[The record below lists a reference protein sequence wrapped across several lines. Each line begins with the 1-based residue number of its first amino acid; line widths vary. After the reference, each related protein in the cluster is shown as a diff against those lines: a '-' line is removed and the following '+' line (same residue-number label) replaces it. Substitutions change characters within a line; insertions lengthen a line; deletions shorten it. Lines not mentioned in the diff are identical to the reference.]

1 MTHIIFNKTL
11 LCSFL
16 GGMISVSSLAQ
27 NLSMTGN
34 SSGNLQGGI
43 QEKNQENLQEDH
55 QTMVKES
62 NQTMASAKTYTQ
74 EQCVNEAVSNNLK
87 LRNADKQIL
96 MSEEQCK
103 EAFTKYFP
111 TVSAMG
117 LGYMA
122 DKGLVQMDLGGGMA
136 MSLLKHGYNA
146 SVTAM
151 QPVFAGGQ
159 IVNGNKLAK
168 VGADMS
174 RLQRGLTENEIRLN
188 TENYYWQAVMLKE
201 KLKTID
207 QVEKQLIEV
216 KKDAQ
221 AAVDAGI
228 RNRND
233 LLQVKLRHN
242 ETRTS
247 RIQVENALQ
256 TVCDL
261 LAQIMGHAGEN
272 IDVCDLME
280 VSKDSNNGV
289 SDSNKTLSDS
299 EKASLSILPDSPQ
312 QLFVSPESA
321 LHQTHEYQ
329 LLDKLVEADELQYK
343 LSVGKNLPS
352 VAVGGGYI
360 HNHLM
365 DKSQNNL
372 VGMLTVSVP
381 ISSWW
386 GGSHDM
392 KRQKLKIANA
402 IDDKQ
407 NQSEQLI
414 IRMRKAWNDLN
425 DAYKQVA
432 IAQESIDQS
441 EENLR
446 LNTDYYQAGTSTISD
461 VLDAQTFYQQS
472 RDQYVESI
480 AKYEVKKREYL
491 QATGR

>member
-11 LCSFL
+11 LCSLL

-27 NLSMTGN
+27 NLDTAGSNIG
-34 SSGNLQGGI
+34 
-43 QEKNQENLQEDH
+43 
-55 QTMVKES
+55 S
-62 NQTMASAKTYTQ
+62 NQSYLANGAASTSTKVYSL
-74 EQCVNEAVSNNLK
+74 EQCINEAVNNNLK

-96 MSEEQCK
+96 MSAEQRK

-168 VGADMS
+168 VGEDVS

-207 QVEKQLIEV
+207 QVEQQLIEV

-233 LLQVKLRHN
+233 LLQVQLRHN
-242 ETRTS
+242 ETRTT
-247 RIQVENALQ
+247 RIQVENGLQ

-261 LAQIMGHAGEN
+261 LAQIMGHAGES
-272 IDVCDLME
+272 IDICDLA
-280 VSKDSNNGV
+280 VA
-289 SDSNKTLSDS
+289 SDSGEISK
-299 EKASLSILPDSPQ
+299 KVLPEYPQ
-312 QLFVSPESA
+312 QLFVVPESA
-321 LHQTHEYQ
+321 LPQTNEYQ
-329 LLDKLVEADELQYK
+329 LLDKQIEAGKLQYK
-343 LSVGKNLPS
+343 MSVGKNLPY

-360 HNHLM
+360 YNHLM

-392 KRQKLKIANA
+392 KRKKLEIANA
-402 IDDKQ
+402 MDDKQ
-407 NQSEQLI
+407 NQSELLI
-414 IRMRKAWNDLN
+414 IRMRKAWNDLG
-425 DAYKQVA
+425 DAYKQVT
-432 IAQESIDQS
+432 IAKESIEQS

-461 VLDAQTFYQQS
+461 VLDAQTLYQKS
-472 RDQYVESI
+472 CDQYVESI

>member
-1 MTHIIFNKTL
+1 MAHIIFNKTL

-27 NLSMTGN
+27 NLGT
-34 SSGNLQGGI
+34 
-43 QEKNQENLQEDH
+43 
-55 QTMVKES
+55 
-62 NQTMASAKTYTQ
+62 AKVYTL

-96 MSEEQCK
+96 MSEEQRK

-122 DKGLVQMDLGGGMA
+122 DKGLVQIDLGGGMA

-168 VGADMS
+168 VGADVS

-261 LAQIMGHAGEN
+261 LAQVMGHAGEN
-272 IDVCDLME
+272 IDVCNLME
-280 VSKDSNNGV
+280 LSKDSLSAKSNKESSEKNSSTKV
-289 SDSNKTLSDS
+289 LADSNKTLSDGD
-299 EKASLSILPDSPQ
+299 KGSLSFLPDSPQ
-312 QLFVSPESA
+312 QLFVSPETA

-329 LLDKLVEADELQYK
+329 LLDKQVEADQLQYK

-360 HNHLM
+360 YNHLM

-392 KRQKLKIANA
+392 KRQKLQIANA

-432 IAQESIDQS
+432 IAQESIEQS

-461 VLDAQTFYQQS
+461 VLDAQTLYQQS
-472 RDQYVESI
+472 CDQYVESI
-480 AKYEVKKREYL
+480 ATYEVKKREYL

>member
-1 MTHIIFNKTL
+1 MAHIIFNKTL

-27 NLSMTGN
+27 NLNITGN

-43 QEKNQENLQEDH
+43 QGKNPENLQENH
-55 QTMVKES
+55 QEN
-62 NQTMASAKTYTQ
+62 NQTMASAKIYTL

-96 MSEEQCK
+96 MSEEQRK

-146 SVTAM
+146 SVTAL

-168 VGADMS
+168 VGADVS

-216 KKDAQ
+216 RKDAQ

-228 RNRND
+228 KNRND

-256 TVCDL
+256 TVCYL
-261 LAQIMGHAGEN
+261 LAQVMGHAGEN
-272 IDVCDLME
+272 IDVCNLME
-280 VSKDSNNGV
+280 VSN
-289 SDSNKTLSDS
+289 SDSG
-299 EKASLSILPDSPQ
+299 KASLKVLPDSPQ
-312 QLFVSPESA
+312 QLFVSPETA
-321 LHQTHEYQ
+321 LHQTNEYQ
-329 LLDKLVEADELQYK
+329 LLDKQVEADQLQYK

-352 VAVGGGYI
+352 VAIGGGYI
-360 HNHLM
+360 YNHLM

-392 KRQKLKIANA
+392 KRQKLQIAND
-402 IDDKQ
+402 INDKQ

-432 IAQESIDQS
+432 IAQESIEQS

-461 VLDAQTFYQQS
+461 VLDAQTLYQQS